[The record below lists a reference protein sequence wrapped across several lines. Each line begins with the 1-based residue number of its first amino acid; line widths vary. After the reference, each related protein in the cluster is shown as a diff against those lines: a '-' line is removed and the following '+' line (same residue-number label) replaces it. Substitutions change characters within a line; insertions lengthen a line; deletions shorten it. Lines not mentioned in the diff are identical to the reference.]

1 MDQKG
6 FANIALILIII
17 VLVGAGGYFIFY
29 KKSEPI
35 TQQTPTPQNP
45 TPPATQTQNNNSQ
58 TTATQDKTASWKTY
72 TNTKYDI
79 EFKYPSSLALTERER
94 THPTGD
100 SFEISF
106 RENNSLSL
114 TVVVYLKNPT
124 GDIDQ
129 SLNYIKTNYKDAQ
142 KIVVNNYPAL
152 RYFNGNKIIIFSG
165 QKSYS
170 FGNDVS
176 GKSKPLTAT
185 DFNTVVNSVSIQN

>member
-45 TPPATQTQNNNSQ
+45 TPPATQTQKNNSQ
-58 TTATQDKTASWKTY
+58 
-72 TNTKYDI
+72 
-79 EFKYPSSLALTERER
+79 
-94 THPTGD
+94 
-100 SFEISF
+100 
-106 RENNSLSL
+106 SL

>member
-1 MDQKG
+1 MNQKG
-6 FANIALILIII
+6 FVNIALIILVVII
-17 VLVGAGGYFIFY
+17 VGVGGYFAFS

-35 TQQTPTPQNP
+35 TQQTPTSQNP
-45 TPPATQTQNNNSQ
+45 TPPATQTQNDNSQ
-58 TTATQDKTASWKTY
+58 TTTTQDKTVSWKTY
-72 TNTKYDI
+72 TNVKYGI
-79 EFKYPSSLALTERER
+79 EFKYPPSLALTERER

-129 SLNYIKTNYKDAQ
+129 SLNYIKTNYKDVQ
-142 KIVVNNYPAL
+142 KAVVNNYPAL
-152 RYFNGNKIIIFSG
+152 RYFNGNNVIIFSG

-176 GKSKPLTAT
+176 GEGKPLTAA
-185 DFNTVVNSVSIQN
+185 DFNIVVNSASIRN